1 MKTSLVLALLMAI
14 LVTSDPL
21 VAQPDAPRDAGSAT
35 EDSSVCCTV
44 IAMNHRQG
52 RGTALDHRTGEEI
65 SFQLKK
71 RSLATRLK
79 KGEILR
85 MDRPENRLTLY
96 APEECC
102 VAMSLPNLE
111 GLSSPSEVP
120 FIDCC
125 VVLSFESSTG
135 TGSARVRSTGETFEF
150 FVNQSIFTGMDPG
163 DRLWIEPETMKVGV
177 ARDLECCSF

>member
-1 MKTSLVLALLMAI
+1 MKTPLLLALLLTA
-14 LVTSDPL
+14 LASPDAL
-21 VAQPDAPRDAGSAT
+21 LAQPDAPPNT
-35 EDSSVCCTV
+35 EPVLEDSSVCCTIV
-44 IAMNHRQG
+44 AMNHRQG

-71 RSLATRLK
+71 RSLANRLK
-79 KGEILR
+79 KGEFLR
-85 MDRPENRLTLY
+85 MDRPEKRLTLY

-102 VAMSLPNLE
+102 VAMSSPNLE
-111 GLSSPSEVP
+111 GLSSPSQVP
-120 FIDCC
+120 FVDCC
-125 VVLSFESSTG
+125 VVLSFESSSG

-150 FVNQSIFTGMDPG
+150 FVNQSIFTGMKSG

>member
-1 MKTSLVLALLMAI
+1 MKTSLRLALL
-14 LVTSDPL
+14 VTVLITPEAL
-21 VAQPDAPRDAGSAT
+21 LAQPDSPPDT
-35 EDSSVCCTV
+35 EPLLEDSAVCCTIV
-44 IAMNHRQG
+44 AMNHRQG

-71 RSLATRLK
+71 RSLAKRLK
-79 KGEILR
+79 EGEILR
-85 MDRPENRLTLY
+85 MDRPENRLMLY

-120 FIDCC
+120 FVDCC
-125 VVLSFESSTG
+125 VVLSFESSAG